1 MSRPPHDEP
10 KRSASADAAFRAQ
23 LERLRA
29 MTPRER
35 MVLALTLRD
44 RMAWVER
51 LRKGAAG
58 E

>member
-1 MSRPPHDEP
+1 
-10 KRSASADAAFRAQ
+10 
-23 LERLRA
+23 

-35 MVLALTLRD
+35 MILALTLRD

-51 LRKGAAG
+51 LRRGVRG